1 MAMAAAR
8 EVTAPDEEFRLASRA
23 VGGSLRQSELSVP
36 GIHCGG
42 CVQRIERAVGA
53 LEGVEHVRV
62 NLSTKRVVVRW
73 REDDAPPALLGTLKG
88 LGFDAY
94 LMEADETRGD
104 PVASELLRSLAVA
117 GFAAGNIMLLS
128 VSVWFGAEAATRDAF
143 HWVSALIAFPA
154 LAYAGRVFFRSAWKA
169 LRNGQTNMDVPI
181 SIGVSVAFAMSLYDT
196 IHHGQHAYFD
206 ASITLLFFLLIG
218 RTLDHQMREKARAAV
233 KGLASL
239 AARGATVRRENG
251 AREYLPIGAIEPG
264 MTVMLAAGDRVPVDG
279 AVIEGFSDLDNSLAT
294 GESLP
299 LAVGPGASLRA
310 GTLNLTG
317 PLVIKATAAAGDSF
331 LAEMMRLMEA
341 AEASRG
347 VYRRLADRASRLY
360 APVVHL
366 AALLSL
372 VGWLVATGDWH
383 NALTIA
389 VAVLII
395 TCPCALGLAV
405 PMVQV
410 VAARRLFESRVM
422 MRDGSALERLNEID
436 TIVFDKTGTLTLGKL
451 ALRNR
456 QSVAPAHLELAAAMA
471 ASSSHPCSRAICAAS
486 DPMAAALPFDQV
498 REAPG
503 FGMEAV
509 MGATVYRLGRAD
521 WALKDAASADGG
533 TVLSENGQALEV
545 FHFDDLARPG
555 AASAIAALKA
565 QGVAVEIMSGDARDA
580 VARLAGEL
588 GIDEFRANI
597 LPGDKAARIAELSA
611 SGRKVLMVGDGLNDT
626 PALVA
631 AHVSMAPATA
641 ADVGRNAADFVFLQ
655 ESLEAVPLALS
666 LSRGAARLIRQN
678 FTLAVVYNAIA
689 LPAAI
694 FGYVTPLV
702 AALAMS
708 GSSILVVANALRLR
722 GARPKP

>member
-1 MAMAAAR
+1 MAMAAVR
-8 EVTAPDEEFRLASRA
+8 EATALEEEFRLASRA

-42 CVQRIERAVGA
+42 CVQRIEGAVGG

-73 REDDAPPALLGTLKG
+73 REGHAPALLGTLKG

-94 LMEADETRGD
+94 LMDMDEARGD

-154 LAYAGRVFFRSAWKA
+154 LAYSGRVFFRSAWKA

-196 IHHGQHAYFD
+196 IHHGEHAYFD

-239 AARGATVRRENG
+239 AARGATVRREDG

-279 AVIEGFSDLDNSLAT
+279 KVIEGFSDLDNSLAT

-317 PLVIKATAAAGDSF
+317 PLAVTATAAAGDSF

-341 AEASRG
+341 AEAGRG

-360 APVVHL
+360 APIVHL

-372 VGWLVATGDWH
+372 VGWVIATGDVH

-410 VAARRLFESRVM
+410 AAARRLFESRVM

-451 ALRNR
+451 VLRDG
-456 QSVAPAHLELAAAMA
+456 QAIAPAHLGLAAAIA
-471 ASSSHPCSRAICAAS
+471 ASSTHPCSRAICAAS
-486 DPMAAALPFDQV
+486 GPVAVAIRFDHV
-498 REAPG
+498 REVPG

-509 MGATVYRLGRAD
+509 AGATVFRLGRAD
-521 WALKDAASADGG
+521 WALEEASDESG
-533 TVLSENGQALEV
+533 TVLSENGRMLDV
-545 FHFDDLARPG
+545 FHFDDLARPD
-555 AASAIAALKA
+555 AASAIAALEA
-565 QGVAVEIMSGDARDA
+565 QGVTVEIMSGDAQDA

-588 GIDEFRANI
+588 GIGEFRAGV

-678 FTLAVVYNAIA
+678 FALAVVYNAIA

-708 GSSILVVANALRLR
+708 GSSILVVANALRLGR
-722 GARPKP
+722 GARRKP